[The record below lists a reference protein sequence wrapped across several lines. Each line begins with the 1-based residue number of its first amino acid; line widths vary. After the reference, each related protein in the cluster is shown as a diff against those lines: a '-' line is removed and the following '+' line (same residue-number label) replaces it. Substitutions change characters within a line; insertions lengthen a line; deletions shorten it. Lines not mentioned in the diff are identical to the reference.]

1 MRDDQ
6 AAGLRRLFAANSA
19 RVLLV
24 ADAAWPQRGW
34 IALNLAA
41 ALSRAGEQVVML
53 DSERES
59 VAALWGARCRYEL
72 VHVLAGDR
80 RLVDAVVPGPES
92 SVILPMRRAAAN
104 LAAQERTGQRSLARA
119 LDTFV
124 EHNGLLVVPV
134 SPGGLRSAL
143 WRFGAGELL
152 LSIGEGSAATTA
164 AYASIK
170 SLLARRPQPSLRLSF
185 ACADPSVARQTR
197 FAHLQGVVTRFIG
210 APLHFAGALP
220 AGELARGVAGRTFF
234 DDVPAAARA
243 IEEIAQAATAW
254 RLPRL
259 EFSPRAAARQ
269 FGQVVTI

>member
-6 AAGLRRLFAANSA
+6 AAGLRRLFAAHSA

-24 ADAAWPQRGW
+24 ADTAWPQRGW

-41 ALSRAGEQVVML
+41 ALSRAGEQVVVL

-72 VHVLAGDR
+72 AHVLAGDR
-80 RLVDAVVPGPES
+80 RLVDAVIPGPES
-92 SVILPMRRAAAN
+92 SVSLPMRRAAAHR
-104 LAAQERTGQRSLARA
+104 AAQARTGQRSLARA
-119 LDTFV
+119 LDAFV
-124 EHNGLLVVPV
+124 EHDGMLIVPV
-134 SPGGLRSAL
+134 SPGGLESAL

-152 LSIGEGSAATTA
+152 RSIGEGSAATTA

-243 IEEIAQAATAW
+243 VEEMAQAAMAW

-269 FGQVVTI
+269 LGQVVTV

>member
-6 AAGLRRLFAANSA
+6 AAGLRRLFAAHSA

-24 ADAAWPQRGW
+24 ADTAWPQRGW

-41 ALSRAGEQVVML
+41 ALSRAGEQVVLL

-72 VHVLAGDR
+72 AHVLAGDR

-92 SVILPMRRAAAN
+92 TVILPMRRAAAN
-104 LAAQERTGQRSLARA
+104 LAAQERTCQRSLARV
-119 LDTFV
+119 LDAFV
-124 EHNGLLVVPV
+124 EHDGLLVVPV
-134 SPGGLRSAL
+134 SAVGLESVL
-143 WRFGAGELL
+143 WRFGAGDLL
-152 LSIGEGSAATTA
+152 LSIGEGSAATTG

-170 SLLARRPQPSLRLSF
+170 SLLARRPQPSLQVSF
-185 ACADPSVARQTR
+185 ACADPSTARQTR

-210 APLHFAGALP
+210 APLHFAGALA
-220 AGELARGVAGRTFF
+220 AGELTRGVAGRTFF
-234 DDVPAAARA
+234 DDAPASAQA

-259 EFSPRAAARQ
+259 DFSPRPAARRLS
-269 FGQVVTI
+269 QVVTI